1 MIAQTGHPINR
12 SGQAWAGASF
22 PGRDAANSPPMDC
35 DEERVPRPVVAAER
49 NIAMKR
55 FERAAHT
62 HRKAQLVLTT
72 RGTVSCEA
80 EGGLWIVP
88 QHSALWIPGGVEHAI
103 RTTGLTQM
111 YFLFVDREV
120 AMTLPSVCSTV
131 TVSPLFRELL
141 IHTAKLPSLY
151 DISGP
156 DGRLVAVVLDQLK
169 AAPVEQ
175 LHLPMPSHPKLRRIA
190 EAMVED
196 PSERVTIAEWGRRV
210 CASERT
216 LTRIL
221 LRETGMSFGRWRRQL
236 HLIIALDR
244 LRRGASVQEVSLDL
258 GYESASAFITMFKKT
273 LGKPP
278 ARYLADRQQD
288 PVIAA

>member
-1 MIAQTGHPINR
+1 
-12 SGQAWAGASF
+12 
-22 PGRDAANSPPMDC
+22 MDC
-35 DEERVPRPVVAAER
+35 DEESVSRPVVAVER

-55 FERAAHT
+55 FERAMHA
-62 HRKAQLVLTT
+62 HRKAQLVLTA
-72 RGTVSCEA
+72 RGIVTCEA
-80 EGGLWIVP
+80 GGGLWIVP
-88 QHSALWIPGGVEHAI
+88 QHSALWIPGGVQHAI
-103 RTTGLTQM
+103 RTSGTTQM
-111 YFLFVDREV
+111 YFLFVEREV
-120 AMTLPSVCSTV
+120 ALTLPDACSTL

-141 IHTAKLPSLY
+141 IHAAKLPRLY
-151 DISGP
+151 DERGP

-169 AAPVEQ
+169 TAPVEQ
-175 LHLPMPSHPKLRRIA
+175 LHMPMPSHPKLRRIVD
-190 EAMVED
+190 AMVAD
-196 PSERVTIAEWGRRV
+196 PSDRATIAEWGRRV